1 MIFRLYKAKDGYV
14 LPNDYKYVKKYTDIV
29 DVFKLLVNPD
39 EIFTFYQINHTL
51 VKSNYSL
58 NSIMKMI
65 PAERGFV
72 LKLIEK
78 DKQ

>member
-1 MIFRLYKAKDGYV
+1 MIPAERGFV
-14 LPNDYKYVKKYTDIV
+14 L
-29 DVFKLLVNPD
+29 KLI
-39 EIFTFYQINHTL
+39 EIWISWALQHTHYCLSFSISFNTNHTL